1 MLPLLASSVA
11 AQDEYEQAPD
21 LHTIEEA
28 QDSTSREGIPIELR
42 VRSDTR
48 LIVGSDFGS
57 SDANL
62 YWPRGSVRVGVP
74 LSKRAAVRFRINGG
88 AAVYD
93 FDDNLYS
100 GAFAVEGVYR
110 ITETW
115 GLFAQGFTTAHWEDG
130 ANFGNSISGGGAL
143 ALGFRIPDRLELIL
157 GVGLKSYLDRSAPRP
172 YPLIDLEWM
181 INDKWKLRF
190 HGQGLA
196 IEYNFNDRLKVF
208 VRGRLEAR
216 RYRLDSRL
224 GPANRGTVR
233 DRQIPVGLGFRW
245 VANRHIRIGAV
256 AGVMAYHQLRVRDT
270 NRDTIQSISADLTP
284 YFELRIDLRP

>member
-1 MLPLLASSVA
+1 MRYQGSWADRAEASLLDLRDGQRRIWILWNRKPLVSNTLYLKPISLILGLMLPLLASSVA

-42 VRSDTR
+42 ARSDTR

-93 FDDNLYS
+93 FDGTTDLFGLGPSSADPFDNLYS

-130 ANFGNSISGGGAL
+130 ANFGA
-143 ALGFRIPDRLELIL
+143 AERW
-157 GVGLKSYLDRSAPRP
+157 RSASASPT
-172 YPLIDLEWM
+172 
-181 INDKWKLRF
+181 
-190 HGQGLA
+190 
-196 IEYNFNDRLKVF
+196 
-208 VRGRLEAR
+208 
-216 RYRLDSRL
+216 DS
-224 GPANRGTVR
+224 N
-233 DRQIPVGLGFRW
+233 
-245 VANRHIRIGAV
+245 
-256 AGVMAYHQLRVRDT
+256 
-270 NRDTIQSISADLTP
+270 
-284 YFELRIDLRP
+284 